1 MHLICSSFKNEMQ
14 SVEAISILHAYDKSS
29 KRKNLL
35 EKDISRYARKV
46 HLTSA
51 AVGIFLRLPHSIFE
65 R

>member
-14 SVEAISILHAYDKSS
+14 SVEAISILHAYEKLS

-35 EKDISRYARKV
+35 EKDISRYA
-46 HLTSA
+46 SA
-51 AVGIFLRLPHSIFE
+51 AVGIFLKLPHSIFE

>member
-1 MHLICSSFKNEMQ
+1 MQ
-14 SVEAISILHAYDKSS
+14 SVEAISILHAYEKLS

-51 AVGIFLRLPHSIFE
+51 AVGIFLTSTQYI
-65 R
+65 